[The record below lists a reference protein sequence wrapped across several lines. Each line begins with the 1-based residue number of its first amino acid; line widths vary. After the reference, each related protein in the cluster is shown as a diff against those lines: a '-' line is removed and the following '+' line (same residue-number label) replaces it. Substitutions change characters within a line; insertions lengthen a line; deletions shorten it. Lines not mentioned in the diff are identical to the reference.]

1 MNDTSLS
8 FDQSQYLDVLNGL
21 KSLPKSASRD
31 MRAEAAKIADEIM
44 VPAIQR
50 AISAFTGNYATKLN
64 KSVKTKQDRIPSVR
78 VGNSTRV
85 GYSGGASTNM
95 LRFGTIKGQYQAR
108 GGKTQFWAEG
118 VRPGWTDQASDDY
131 YEPAFTAWTATAN
144 ELVTSWN
151 RGSDY

>member
-1 MNDTSLS
+1 MATQAIS
-8 FDQSQYLDVLNGL
+8 FDQSQYNDVLMGL
-21 KSLPKSASRD
+21 KSVPKAASRD
-31 MRAEAAKIADEIM
+31 MRAEAAKIAEQIM

-50 AISAFTGNYATKLN
+50 AISSFTNNYASKLN
-64 KSVKTKQDRIPSVR
+64 KSVKTRQDRIPSVR
-78 VGNSTRV
+78 VGNSNRA

-131 YEPAFTAWTATAN
+131 YEPAFSAWTLTAN
-144 ELVTSWN
+144 NLVNSWN
-151 RGSDY
+151 KGSDY